1 MKKNI
6 KTLAIFSLIM
16 SGIYFGKW
24 FIQTDYFKIREIPVS
39 GDNALLKRSIVSK
52 LEKLKGENIVY
63 IDTKKIEKM
72 VKEDVRVK
80 NATIQKVFPSK
91 LKVNI
96 EERKLHAY
104 VKKGTDL
111 FLADSELNLFGY
123 IQEEKFKNIPIVI
136 YTNDESM
143 KDLKII
149 ISKIKNKDLYD
160 MISEIKKS
168 EDQKENKYELVLVDK
183 VKIITDTLVNEK
195 KYDEIYKSYQ
205 KIKSDQTIQY
215 IDIRFK
221 YFNVK

>member
-1 MKKNI
+1 MKKTI
-6 KTLAIFSLIM
+6 RTLAIFSLIM

-52 LEKLKGENIVY
+52 LEKLKGEIIVY

>member
-1 MKKNI
+1 MKKTI
-6 KTLAIFSLIM
+6 RTLAIFSLIM

-96 EERKLHAY
+96 EDRKLHAY

>member
-1 MKKNI
+1 MKKTI
-6 KTLAIFSLIM
+6 RTLAIFSLIM

-215 IDIRFK
+215 RDIRFK